1 MSPIYGRRIDR
12 NTAALKEALKWRGF
26 YWWDATQG
34 GSLGVDAL
42 LVGHGRIV
50 PVECKVPSSSGRYVL
65 TPHEAEVHAILEA
78 HGVRVEILTDP
89 ASLEVLWRP
98 MRDFYGSGT

>member
-1 MSPIYGRRIDR
+1 MRTYGRRIDA
-12 NTAALKEALKWRGF
+12 NTATLKKALEWRGF
-26 YWWDATQG
+26 YWWDTTQG

-50 PVECKVPSSSGRYVL
+50 PVECKVPSPTGRYEL
-65 TPHEAEVHAILEA
+65 TPHERETHEILQA

-89 ASLEVLWRP
+89 QSLEVLWRP
-98 MRDFYGSGT
+98 MRSFYK